1 MWLPAG
7 AAVRGEIERFVVELE
22 RRHGYA
28 HVYTPELAKR
38 ELYERSGHWDHYR
51 DDMYPP
57 MDVGAE
63 QVVLRPMNCPHHILV
78 FAAEPRSARDLPF
91 RLAEMGT
98 MFRYE
103 RSGVVGGLSR
113 VRQMTLNDGH
123 VFCAAEQVES
133 EIATIMS
140 LVAEAYQALAIP
152 APSLRLSL
160 RDPGPKHVGEAAF
173 YGPKVD
179 LQVTDPHGGEQTL
192 STIQVD
198 FYLPG
203 RFDLSYRR
211 GVDREQPV
219 MVHRSIVSTMER
231 MVAHLLEVHNG
242 ALPVWLAPIQVV
254 VLPVVDQAHTH
265 TTEVRDALRRGG
277 LRVELDDRDAT
288 LGARVRDAQQRRI
301 PYVAVIGEREVAG
314 ATVSVR
320 LRDSRKLPPMDVGRF
335 VDVSRTPA
343 QIRHHGPATMRRHG
357 RRGEATCESDIRN
370 RFGHPSAAPA
380 YGGRATPPPPDA
392 RPGTG
397 PAGGGGG
404 GCHCGRRP
412 SVQASTR
419 SGCRVSA
426 IRRMPSRQPTEQ
438 SPIRARRRPLSQGRL
453 QMPTRS

>member
-1 MWLPAG
+1 
-7 AAVRGEIERFVVELE
+7 
-22 RRHGYA
+22 
-28 HVYTPELAKR
+28 
-38 ELYERSGHWDHYR
+38 
-51 DDMYPP
+51 
-57 MDVGAE
+57 
-63 QVVLRPMNCPHHILV
+63 
-78 FAAEPRSARDLPF
+78 
-91 RLAEMGT
+91 

-231 MVAHLLEVHNG
+231 MVVASPGG
-242 ALPVWLAPIQVV
+242 AQ
-254 VLPVVDQAHTH
+254 
-265 TTEVRDALRRGG
+265 RGAAG
-277 LRVELDDRDAT
+277 
-288 LGARVRDAQQRRI
+288 
-301 PYVAVIGEREVAG
+301 VAG
-314 ATVSVR
+314 ADT
-320 LRDSRKLPPMDVGRF
+320 
-335 VDVSRTPA
+335 
-343 QIRHHGPATMRRHG
+343 
-357 RRGEATCESDIRN
+357 
-370 RFGHPSAAPA
+370 
-380 YGGRATPPPPDA
+380 
-392 RPGTG
+392 
-397 PAGGGGG
+397 
-404 GCHCGRRP
+404 GRRP
-412 SVQASTR
+412 P
-419 SGCRVSA
+419 G
-426 IRRMPSRQPTEQ
+426 RRPGAYPHDRGARRAPPGWTAR
-438 SPIRARRRPLSQGRL
+438 RAR
-453 QMPTRS
+453 